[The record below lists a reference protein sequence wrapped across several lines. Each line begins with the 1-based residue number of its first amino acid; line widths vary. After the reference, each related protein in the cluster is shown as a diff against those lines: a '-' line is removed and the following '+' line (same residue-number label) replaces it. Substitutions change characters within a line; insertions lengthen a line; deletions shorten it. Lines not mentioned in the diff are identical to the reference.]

1 MTEEP
6 TLDPVSQSRAIMAL
20 GGMDATNNEVVRTLE
35 SFVSR
40 DDLDR
45 CRHAVEALAQLG
57 PGANEAVPA
66 IAKLFD
72 EEPSNDVTDAFFRAM
87 VATALGKFG
96 TGGSAAIPALKKE
109 LSSRWGEVRSSAA
122 RALGLMGPAAKECVP
137 ELSHLVDDSDKT
149 VRAAAAEALGRI
161 QHH

>member
-20 GGMDATNNEVVRTLE
+20 GGMDRTNNEVVQALE

-45 CRHAVEALAQLG
+45 CRQAVEALAQLG
-57 PGANEAVPA
+57 PGASEAVPA

-72 EEPSNDVTDAFFRAM
+72 EGSSDDLTDGFFRAA

-96 TGGSAAIPALKKE
+96 AAGAAAIPALRKE
-109 LSSRWGEVRSSAA
+109 LSISWGEVRSSAA
-122 RALGLMGPAAKECVP
+122 RALGLMGSAAKECVP
-137 ELSHLVDDSDKT
+137 ELSRLVDDRDKT

-161 QHH
+161 HLH